1 MTIFNVGNYF
11 FIRTTMVQITP
22 ECGLRGCFLFGS
34 RQSGALKPVPFCTAF
49 GRLAVN
55 REKWK
60 KMKSA
65 TLIHA

>member
-1 MTIFNVGNYF
+1 MLGTIFLFAQRWCKSRQNAG
-11 FIRTTMVQITP
+11 
-22 ECGLRGCFLFGS
+22 CGGVFLFGS

-65 TLIHA
+65 TLVHA